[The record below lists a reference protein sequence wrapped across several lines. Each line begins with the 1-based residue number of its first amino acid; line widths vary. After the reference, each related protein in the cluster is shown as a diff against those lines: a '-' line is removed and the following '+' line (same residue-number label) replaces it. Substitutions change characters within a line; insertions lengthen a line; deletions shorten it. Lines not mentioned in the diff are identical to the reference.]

1 MIWKLTLALT
11 LLSPHLPA
19 QTLKPLLLEQ
29 LHFTHDMKDWFVP
42 INGALEGLTSE
53 QAKWT
58 DGSGNHSVGQL
69 AAHLLFWNA
78 RELARFRGEK
88 PSPYNN
94 NNDMKPLPSPI
105 SAPTTPIT
113 PGK

>member
-42 INGALEGLTSE
+42 INGALEGLTPS
-53 QAKWT
+53 
-58 DGSGNHSVGQL
+58 
-69 AAHLLFWNA
+69 
-78 RELARFRGEK
+78 K
-88 PSPYNN
+88 PSGP
-94 NNDMKPLPSPI
+94 M
-105 SAPTTPIT
+105 AAAIT
-113 PGK
+113 P